1 MRIRP
6 LVAGSGILLAGLV
19 GLTHLDRLRS
29 IPANLRRYSMPSA
42 TTYDLATRLVYGT
55 RYDEIAA
62 AIAAEAPAGGA
73 VLDVGS
79 GSGEVLLRLARRV
92 PTLRLTGVDVDPG
105 MLAVAERK
113 AARLPA
119 ASRPTF
125 VAADAASLPMD
136 DASVDLVVSSFAAHH
151 LPDRHAALAE
161 MMRVLKP
168 GGRVIIW
175 DIASP
180 VAPPRR
186 AGRRPCGRHPWA
198 APGRVD
204 ARPCRPLAARHPADD
219 DPVRTAAGGALR
231 VRQARRVIGARC
243 ADAPLDRVGW
253 PLGPSVCEHASHGRD
268 RVGAE
273 PGGEPGSPGMRR
285 RIGEVGRRPPAE
297 PARDQPAGG
306 SR

>member
-1 MRIRP
+1 MRMRP
-6 LVAGSGILLAGLV
+6 IVAGSGILIAGLV

-42 TTYDLATRLVYGT
+42 ATYDLATRLVYGR

-79 GSGEVLLRLARRV
+79 GSGEVMLRLARRV

-180 VAPPRR
+180 VAARGGPDDAH
-186 AGRRPCGRHPWA
+186 AGGTHGPHQDASTPAHAAHSLLGTLRMMIRFGRLP
-198 APGRVD
+198 
-204 ARPCRPLAARHPADD
+204 AARYEFAK
-219 DPVRTAAGGALR
+219 
-231 VRQARRVIGARC
+231 
-243 ADAPLDRVGW
+243 
-253 PLGPSVCEHASHGRD
+253 
-268 RVGAE
+268 
-273 PGGEPGSPGMRR
+273 
-285 RIGEVGRRPPAE
+285 
-297 PARDQPAGG
+297 PAG
-306 SR
+306 